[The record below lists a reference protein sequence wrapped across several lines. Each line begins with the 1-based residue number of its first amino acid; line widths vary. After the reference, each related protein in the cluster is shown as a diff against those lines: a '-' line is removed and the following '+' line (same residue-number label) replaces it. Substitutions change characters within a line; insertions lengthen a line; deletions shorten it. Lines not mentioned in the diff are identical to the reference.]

1 MFHIFHIFSL
11 HIVIYMLYIQ
21 RNNHRTFPRANLDLN
36 LVGSAGELAVEE
48 LVIPLPES
56 LLVQVAAR
64 QHSR

>member
-1 MFHIFHIFSL
+1 
-11 HIVIYMLYIQ
+11 MLYIQ

-36 LVGSAGELAVEE
+36 LVGSAEELAVEE